1 VALSLAAGALAAFAT
16 RRSPRRWRTP
26 LIGLAL
32 AGAPLVPVYTGHALP
47 LLALQGPVL
56 SFVAGA
62 AVALALARR
71 MGGGGRGP
79 GRARFLFLTPFALC
93 ACPAPRVRGPA
104 GPQGDEPHYLT
115 MAQSLW

>member
-1 VALSLAAGALAAFAT
+1 VPTDDGAWRGMSGAPGLVRVALSLAAGALAASAT

-62 AVALALARR
+62 PSLS
-71 MGGGGRGP
+71 P
-79 GRARFLFLTPFALC
+79 SRAAWVRAGSGPFATGSC
-93 ACPAPRVRGPA
+93 
-104 GPQGDEPHYLT
+104 
-115 MAQSLW
+115 S